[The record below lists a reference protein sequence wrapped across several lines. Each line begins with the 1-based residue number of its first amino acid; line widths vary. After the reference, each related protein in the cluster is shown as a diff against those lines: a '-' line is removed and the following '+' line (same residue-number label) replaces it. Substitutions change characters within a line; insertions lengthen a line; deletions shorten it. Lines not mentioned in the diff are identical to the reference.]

1 MIKLIP
7 NDELELAIEQV
18 GIFSKKKKKKSNSV
32 QKAIKVKGWHF
43 GGTILVKFS

>member
-18 GIFSKKKKKKSNSV
+18 GIFSKKKKKSNSV